1 MKIYKPE
8 VFSVIITEG
17 FFLLAFWKGDVAD
30 FIAVIFELN
39 NKSSAAVS
47 VSYVI
52 KASEDS
58 RDQAHQEV

>member
-1 MKIYKPE
+1 MIVYENE

-17 FFLLAFWKGDVAD
+17 FFLLAFWKGDVAH

-47 VSYVI
+47 VSYVTYF
-52 KASEDS
+52 
-58 RDQAHQEV
+58 